1 MSTPQQPPWQST
13 RQQQYGAATPGS
25 GSDATRGDGGDL
37 KHSAHDLGEQAK
49 AEGKDQVADARR
61 TAADKVD
68 TLADS
73 AQAAAAQLRDDDI
86 GHLSEYVSNLADS
99 MTRLSSTLRE
109 KSGDEVLRDIG
120 RLARENPA
128 LFVTGSVA
136 VGFGLARFAR
146 ASEKRRMRQDT
157 EDIYSAR
164 EYPVPM
170 ADDSGVSRDTAA
182 ATGTV
187 YTSAP
192 GATGGSEARSTDSAG
207 QSQPEGS
214 SGSTRP
220 EGTSGGIH

>member
-1 MSTPQQPPWQST
+1 MSTSQQPP
-13 RQQQYGAATPGS
+13 RQPQYSPATPGS
-25 GSDATRGDGGDL
+25 VSDTARGDGSDL

-49 AEGKDQVADARR
+49 AEGKARVADARR

-86 GHLSEYVSNLADS
+86 GHLSEYVSSLADS
-99 MTRLSSTLRE
+99 MTRLSSTLRD

-128 LFVTGSVA
+128 LFVTGGVA

-157 EDIYSAR
+157 EDVYSAR
-164 EYPVPM
+164 EYPVPKEG
-170 ADDSGVSRDTAA
+170 SGLPRDTTAT
-182 ATGTV
+182 TGTV

-192 GATGGSEARSTDSAG
+192 GATGGSGAAGSTGSAG
-207 QSQPEGS
+207 QARDTGPGS
-214 SGSTRP
+214 IGSTRP

>member
-1 MSTPQQPPWQST
+1 MTTPQQPP
-13 RQQQYGAATPGS
+13 RQQPYSATPPGS
-25 GSDATRGDGGDL
+25 GGGTVRGDGSDL

-49 AEGKDQVADARR
+49 VEGKARVADARR

-86 GHLSEYVSNLADS
+86 GHLSEYVSSLADS
-99 MTRLSSTLRE
+99 MTKLSSTLRE

-128 LFVTGSVA
+128 LFVTGGVA

-157 EDIYSAR
+157 DDVYSAR

-170 ADDSGVSRDTAA
+170 EGAAPPRDTTAA
-182 ATGTV
+182 SAT
-187 YTSAP
+187 S
-192 GATGGSEARSTDSAG
+192 GATDSIG
-207 QSQPEGS
+207 QA
-214 SGSTRP
+214 RP
-220 EGTSGGIH
+220 EGTRGGIH

>member
-1 MSTPQQPPWQST
+1 MTTPQQPPLQNQHRGQT
-13 RQQQYGAATPGS
+13 AS
-25 GSDATRGDGGDL
+25 GSASDAGRGDGSDL

-49 AEGKDQVADARR
+49 TEGKARVADARR

-86 GHLSEYVSNLADS
+86 GHLSEYVSSLADS
-99 MTRLSSTLRE
+99 MTRLSSSLRE

-128 LFVTGSVA
+128 LFVTGGVA

-146 ASEKRRMRQDT
+146 ASEKRRMRQETD
-157 EDIYSAR
+157 DVYSAR

-170 ADDSGVSRDTAA
+170 EGAGAHRDTTA

-192 GATGGSEARSTDSAG
+192 GAIGDNGTSGSSDSAG
-207 QSQPEGS
+207 QDRGTTGQGS

-220 EGTSGGIH
+220 DGLQGGIH